1 MKKLSVLDQSPV
13 SEGSTPAEA
22 LVQTVL
28 LAQEAERLGYHR
40 FWVSEHHAAPGLAGS
55 SPEILIA
62 HLAAV
67 TSSIRIGS
75 GGVLLT
81 HYSAYKVAE
90 NFRVLEGLSPGRID
104 LGIGRAPGG
113 AALATRALQENQ
125 LRDLDRYEEQIQ
137 DLISYLYN
145 RFDPAHRF
153 AGLHVTP
160 AVPTAPE
167 IWLLGSSIGSSSLS
181 AKLGTGFA
189 FAQFINGDGGSAAVK
204 EYKKNFRSSE
214 VIGSPRCIVAVFVV
228 CAETSEEA
236 DRLASSMDL
245 SLILLEKGHVST
257 GTPTVE
263 QALAYKYTPYDMFR
277 IHDNRKRM
285 VVGSPE
291 SVREQLEALAELY
304 QCEEIM
310 IANLIH
316 SFPDKLKSLQLV
328 AKACGLQSSVNLLS
342 DGDRLR

>member
-1 MKKLSVLDQSPV
+1 MIKKLSVLDQSPV

-22 LVQTVL
+22 LAQTAL
-28 LAQEAERLGYHR
+28 LAQEAERLGFHR
-40 FWVSEHHAAPGLAGS
+40 FWVSEHHSAPGLAGS
-55 SPEILIA
+55 SPEVLMS

-75 GGVLLT
+75 GGVLLP

-90 NFRVLEGLSPGRID
+90 NFRVLEGLYPGRID

-125 LRDLDRYEEQIQ
+125 IRNIDRYKEQIE
-137 DLISYLYN
+137 DLASYLYKQP
-145 RFDPAHRF
+145 DPSHRF
-153 AGLHVTP
+153 AGLQATP
-160 AVPTAPE
+160 AISTAPE
-167 IWLLGSSIGSSSLS
+167 MWLLGSSSGSSSLA

-189 FAQFINGDGGSAAVK
+189 FAQFINGDGGSGAVK
-204 EYKKNFRSSE
+204 EYKEKFSSSE
-214 VIGSPRCIVAVFVV
+214 ILPSPRCLVAVFAV
-228 CAETSEEA
+228 CAESSEEA

-257 GTPTVE
+257 GTPSVE
-263 QALAYKYTPYDMFR
+263 RAMSYHYTPYDMFR

-291 SVREQLEALAELY
+291 SVREQLEALAKQY

-316 SFPDKLKSLQLV
+316 SFPDKLKSLQLI
-328 AKACGLQSSVNLLS
+328 AKACGLQQLF
-342 DGDRLR
+342 

>member
-22 LVQTVL
+22 LAQTAL

-40 FWVSEHHAAPGLAGS
+40 FWVSEHHSAPGLAGS
-55 SPEILIA
+55 SPEVLIA

-75 GGVLLT
+75 GGVLLP

-90 NFRVLEGLSPGRID
+90 NFRVLEGLNPGRID

-125 LRDLDRYEEQIQ
+125 LRNIDRYEEQIQ
-137 DLISYLYN
+137 DLIYYLYN
-145 RFDPAHRF
+145 QPEPGHRF
-153 AGLHVTP
+153 AGLQVTP

-167 IWLLGSSIGSSSLS
+167 IWLLGSSRGSSLLS

-189 FAQFINGDGGSAAVK
+189 FAQFINGDGGSAAVS
-204 EYKKNFRSSE
+204 EYKKNFQSSE
-214 VIGSPRCIVAVFVV
+214 LIGSPRCIVAVFVV

-263 QALAYKYTPYDMFR
+263 QALAYNYTPYDMFR

-316 SFPDKLKSLQLV
+316 SFPNKLKSLQLV
-328 AKACGLQSSVNLLS
+328 AKACGL
-342 DGDRLR
+342 